1 MDALFHRRRLL
12 LAAVSLSA
20 VTVLTGCGKPGVTG
34 RQVAVGANVL
44 ALGDSITYGVGASV
58 ETSYPAVLARLTGW
72 NIINAGVSGDTSGQA
87 LERLPPLIQEHS
99 PPLVLV
105 SIGGNDFLRRIV
117 ESETRRNVQKICELG
132 LLSGAQ
138 VLLVAIPRFSASA
151 AMTGALADHPMYE
164 DIARSLKL
172 PLHAHGWSTVLSNAA
187 LKSDQIHANV
197 QGYEQFARG
206 LLATAQ
212 ASRLV

>member
-1 MDALFHRRRLL
+1 MDVLLLRRRFL
-12 LAAVSLSA
+12 LAVVSLPVVA
-20 VTVLTGCGKPGVTG
+20 ALAGCGKKAVTG
-34 RQVAVGANVL
+34 RKLAAGATVL
-44 ALGDSITYGVGASV
+44 ALGDSITFGVGASV

-87 LERLPPLIQEHS
+87 LERLPPLLQEYA

-132 LLSGAQ
+132 LLSGTQ

-151 AMTGALADHPMYE
+151 AMTGALTDHPMYE

-172 PLHAHGWSTVLSNAA
+172 PLHAHGWSTVLSNPA